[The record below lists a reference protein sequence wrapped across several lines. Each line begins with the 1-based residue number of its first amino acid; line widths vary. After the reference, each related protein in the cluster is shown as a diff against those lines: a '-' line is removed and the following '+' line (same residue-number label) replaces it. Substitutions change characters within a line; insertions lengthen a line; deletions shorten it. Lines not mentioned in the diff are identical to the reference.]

1 MCEFCDRKSVMP
13 APYPQRC
20 GRHFMQDVTEANAR
34 VERRM
39 TAATK
44 ALAAGDKARAL
55 EILHTPTEEF
65 AKPIKR

>member
-34 VERRM
+34 LDRRRI
-39 TAATK
+39 AATK

-55 EILHTPTEEF
+55 EILHSDPEQF